1 MFQRERLQPKREPI
15 GENRIETG
23 IVVKKYMSGKE
34 RREEIIRTI
43 TASTEPVSGTALAVQ
58 CGVSR
63 QVIVQDIALIRA
75 AGYDVIATN
84 RGYLCHDQKRAV
96 RVFKVYHT
104 DEQMQDEL
112 NTIVDFGGTVL
123 DVFVHHEVYGEL
135 RADLSLSSRMRV
147 GKFMEGIYKGT
158 SKPLKDITSGLHFH
172 TVSADSER
180 TLDLIEEELKRKGY
194 LV

>member
-1 MFQRERLQPKREPI
+1 
-15 GENRIETG
+15 
-23 IVVKKYMSGKE
+23 MSGKE
-34 RREEIIRTI
+34 RREEIIRII
-43 TASTEPVSGTALAVQ
+43 TDSAEPVSGTVLSAQ

-84 RGYLCHDQKRAV
+84 RGYLCKTPQRVV
-96 RVFKVYHT
+96 RIFKVYHT

-147 GKFMEGIYKGT
+147 AQFMEGIHKGT

-180 TLDLIEEELKRKGY
+180 TLDLIERELEQKGY